1 MKKIT
6 SIAILLSLAVA
17 AVAQEA
23 PHKYEI
29 KSGIVT
35 TVTEVMGQKS
45 EVVSYFDDYGAM
57 EAAKSKVTVPGQG
70 ELEIASITKDGKMY
84 MVNYT
89 AKQVQEMPLPESINY
104 LAITDEQKAQ
114 YKIEEA
120 GTEMLGDKEC
130 KKYTEEISQMG
141 QTANVTVWV
150 WKGYALKTVTSI
162 SGMQIVAEV
171 TEFEEDAFILPQTF
185 EIPQF

>member
-6 SIAILLSLAVA
+6 SIAILLFMAVA
-17 AVAQEA
+17 AVAQETS
-23 PHKYEI
+23 HKYEI

-35 TVTEVMGQKS
+35 TVTKVMGQES
-45 EVVSYFDDYGAM
+45 ETVSYFEDYGAM
-57 EAAKSKVTVPGQG
+57 EVAKSKVTVPGQG
-70 ELEIASITKDGKMY
+70 EIEIASILKDGKMY

-89 AKQVQEMPLPESINY
+89 AKQVQEMPVPESINY
-104 LAITDEQKAQ
+104 LAITDEQKAA

-141 QTANVTVWV
+141 QTAIVTVWV
-150 WKGYALKTVTSI
+150 WKGYALKTVTTI

-171 TEFEEDAFILPQTF
+171 TQFMEDAFIIPQTF
-185 EIPQF
+185 DIPKF

>member
-29 KSGIVT
+29 KSGIVK

-45 EVVSYFDDYGAM
+45 EVLSYFDEYGAL
-57 EAAKSKVTVPGQG
+57 EAARNKVSVPGQG
-70 ELEIASITKDGKMY
+70 EIEIASISKDGKMF

-89 AKQVQEMPLPESINY
+89 SKQVQEMPLQASVNY
-104 LAITDEQKAQ
+104 LALTDDIVGQ
-114 YKIEEA
+114 YKIVEA
-120 GTEMLGDKEC
+120 GVEMIGDKEC

-150 WKGYALKTVTSI
+150 WKGYPIKTVTEM
-162 SGMQIVAEV
+162 SGIEIVAEV
-171 TEFEEDAFILPQTF
+171 VELEEDAFILPQTF
-185 EIPQF
+185 EVPEF